1 MYAAL
6 LVAAV
11 IAWQGAAP
19 AAQAG
24 QVAVRQP
31 DAAEWHPVVVASVY
45 QPDGGV
51 SMETAPVSTTAP
63 SVVYVLGRKTMCDTA
78 SAGGAKPAA
87 GGFGWR
93 VATQIASSSAGA
105 TVVSVDWQR
114 VWDGGKPIS
123 GGPSG
128 NVQLTLHPGDRIPLD
143 HIPNAQPSDACRAVG
158 LGLEIR
164 LSRTASPAPTGS
176 ELLPLGAI
184 EGGSKA
190 VTADLWLVHKLPAG
204 TEQAMHQVV
213 TLTPDGGP
221 FGFAPMKIAT
231 GQGDVS
237 VEVTGAFKRYRAPG
251 GAEFVE
257 LQLTRLIGLPGAAS
271 TQAESSGRRLFS
283 LPQPAEVLAFEMP
296 FAGGGSGGR
305 GRVAGG
311 GGVGGGGGGAVGGIA
326 AGGAAGSVMRNP
338 GAGGGAGGGRGGVT
352 PETAPTAARLLA
364 GHTFSVNVRL
374 TPN

>member
-1 MYAAL
+1 MYVAL
-6 LVAAV
+6 LVSAL
-11 IAWQGAAP
+11 IAWQSAAP

-24 QVAVRQP
+24 QVATRQL
-31 DAAEWHPVVVASVY
+31 DAADWHPVIVASVY

-51 SMETAPVSTTAP
+51 SMETATVSATAP
-63 SVVYVLGRKTMCDTA
+63 SVVYVFGRKTMCDTA
-78 SAGGAKPAA
+78 SAGGAKPAN

-93 VATQIASSSAGA
+93 VATQIASSSAAA
-105 TVVSVDWQR
+105 TVISVDWQR
-114 VWDGGKPIS
+114 VWDAGKPIS
-123 GGPSG
+123 AGPSG

-143 HIPNAQPSDACRAVG
+143 HIPNAQSSEACRAVG

-164 LSRTASPAPTGS
+164 LSRAASPAPTGS
-176 ELLPLGAI
+176 ELLPLVAT

-213 TLTPDGGP
+213 TLTPGGGP

-231 GQGDVS
+231 AQGDVS
-237 VEVTGAFKRYRAPG
+237 VEVSGAFKRYSAPN

-271 TQAESSGRRLFS
+271 TQAESSGRRLFP
-283 LPQPAEVLAFEMP
+283 LPAPADVLAFEMP
-296 FAGGGSGGR
+296 FAGGGAGAR
-305 GRVAGG
+305 GRVAGGGGGGG
-311 GGVGGGGGGAVGGIA
+311 GGVGGGGGAVMRSPNAVGG
-326 AGGAAGSVMRNP
+326 
-338 GAGGGAGGGRGGVT
+338 GGGGGGGGRGAT
-352 PETAPTAARLLA
+352 TADTAPTAARILA
-364 GHTFSVNVRL
+364 GHTFAVNVRL